1 MDAMEGIYDYLEK
14 IAKPTQ
20 THKFVNENHFYF
32 ETEDR
37 ENNYDGYNYGLFA
50 VHQYPNGKRVVY
62 PLFICYTDC
71 YDIDDKFE
79 VNQYEYIQDLNLFV
93 NKGTKEYENGICGDD
108 LNFDKAKQMIDVQVA
123 QFYLLAKNQKV
134 NNELNNIKR
143 DFN

>member
-1 MDAMEGIYDYLEK
+1 MRRAASRPALSSG
-14 IAKPTQ
+14 
-20 THKFVNENHFYF
+20 
-32 ETEDR
+32 
-37 ENNYDGYNYGLFA
+37 
-50 VHQYPNGKRVVY
+50 
-62 PLFICYTDC
+62 YTDC

-123 QFYLLAKNQKV
+123 QFYLLAKNQKI
-134 NNELNNIKR
+134 NKELNNIKR